1 MKRQT
6 NMREQTRVLIVDD
19 DAVTL
24 MLAASAMTDAGHEA
38 MEADSGEAAIA
49 LLKEYQP
56 DIVLLDLQ
64 MPGMGGLAFCRWLR
78 VHPLLY
84 AQPVLVMTGL
94 DDSATIESTFDAG
107 ASDFIAKPFNF
118 SILSHRV
125 RFLLRARGNLLALE
139 RSRRNLADAQ
149 IIARLGSWDLDRASG
164 EAICSDQLFKVL
176 GRDTDSNVLTLA
188 NFINDVHPDERPR
201 LQAAIDA
208 GVAQRQPL
216 DHILRIVTRDGEPRW
231 IHLRGRFDYD
241 DSGRA
246 TRSHGTM
253 QDITEQRGIEARIDY
268 LTRHDPSTG
277 LPNRSN
283 LLQRLDANLDLPP
296 SHGNIA
302 TLHIALDRHHLINDS
317 LGLEAVDTIV
327 RQASQRLLRCIGD
340 KEASAVGL
348 TETHAGAVLARWAGD
363 DFMLML
369 RGQTGPQEAIRLAQ
383 DMLEKLRRP
392 FRIGEHELKLDAH
405 IGVAMSPLDGNTAS
419 ALTHASSLATSHA
432 RNTRMIEPQ
441 FYSAELNA
449 DAHLRLILERDLRQA
464 LNVDHGN
471 GLILH
476 YQPQFDHH
484 GRIQAAEVL
493 IRWQH
498 PTLGLL
504 PPGRFIPLAEE
515 SGLIIAL
522 GIWVIRAA
530 CRQLRKW
537 SEAGLQDLNIAI
549 NLASSHFLDPGLLPL
564 LDKET
569 RANGI
574 HPRQIELELTE
585 SMVMEDSDLVR
596 STLAHIHER
605 GFLLS
610 IDDFGTGFSS
620 LRHLSF
626 LPLDTLKIDR
636 AFIQNMLAGARQAAV
651 VRGIVALAK
660 SLGLRVVAEGV
671 ETEEQASALRR
682 EGCDLM
688 QGFLY
693 ARPMSAEAFALR
705 LKD

>member
-1 MKRQT
+1 
-6 NMREQTRVLIVDD
+6 MREQTRVLIVDD

-24 MLAASAMTDAGHEA
+24 MLAASAMSDAGHEA
-38 MEADSGEAAIA
+38 LEVDSGEAAIA
-49 LLKEYQP
+49 LLKECQP

-78 VHPLLY
+78 AQPLLS
-84 AQPVLVMTGL
+84 ALPVLVMTGL
-94 DDSATIESTFDAG
+94 DDSATIESAFDAG

-125 RFLLRARGNLLALE
+125 RFLLRARANLLALE

-149 IIARLGSWDLDRASG
+149 VIARLGSWELTRATG

-176 GRDTDSNVLTLA
+176 DRDPANTEPTLA
-188 NFINDVHPDERPR
+188 NFITGVHPDERPR
-201 LQAAIDA
+201 LEAAIEA
-208 GVAQRQPL
+208 AVSQRQPL
-216 DHILRIVTRDGEPRW
+216 EQILRFISRKGEPRW
-231 IHLRGRFDYD
+231 IHLRVRFDYD
-241 DSGRA
+241 DLGRA
-246 TRSHGTM
+246 VRSHGTV

-283 LLQRLDANLDLPP
+283 FLQRLDANLDLPP

-302 TLHIALDRHHLINDS
+302 TLHIALDRYHLISDS
-317 LGLEAVDTIV
+317 LGPEAVDTILK
-327 RQASQRLLRCIGD
+327 QASQRLLRCIG
-340 KEASAVGL
+340 
-348 TETHAGAVLARWAGD
+348 AGEQATFGPPGRQTDAVLARLGGNE
-363 DFMLML
+363 FILMMP
-369 RGQTGPQEAIRLAQ
+369 GQSGPQDAARLARV
-383 DMLEKLRRP
+383 MLEKLRRP
-392 FRIGEHELKLDAH
+392 FRIGEHEIMLDAH
-405 IGVAMSPLDGNTAS
+405 IGVAMSPIDGSTAS
-419 ALTHASSLATSHA
+419 ALTHACSVATSHA
-432 RNTRMIEPQ
+432 RNTRMTEPQ

-449 DAHLRLILERDLRQA
+449 DARMRLLLERDLRQT
-464 LNVDHGN
+464 LNADHGN
-471 GLILH
+471 ELILH
-476 YQPQFDHH
+476 YQPQFDHD
-484 GRIQAAEVL
+484 GRIEAAEAL

-504 PPGRFIPLAEE
+504 PPGRFISLAEG
-515 SGLIIAL
+515 SGLIIPL

-530 CRQLRKW
+530 CRQLRQW
-537 SEAGLQDLNIAI
+537 SEAGLRNVTIAI

-564 LDKET
+564 LDEVT

-585 SMVMEDSDLVR
+585 SMVMEDSDRVR

-636 AFIQNMLAGARQAAV
+636 SFIQTMLEGTRQAAV

-671 ETEEQASALRR
+671 ETQEQASALRG

-688 QGFLY
+688 QGFFY
-693 ARPMSAEAFALR
+693 ARPMPAEAFALQ
-705 LKD
+705 LKG